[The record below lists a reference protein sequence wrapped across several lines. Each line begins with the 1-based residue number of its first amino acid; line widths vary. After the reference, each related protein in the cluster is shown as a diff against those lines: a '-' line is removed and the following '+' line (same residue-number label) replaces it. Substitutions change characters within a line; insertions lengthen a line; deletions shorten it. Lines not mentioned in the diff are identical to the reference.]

1 MPLSKPLKA
10 SGHRACAVAGP
21 QDGAPMS
28 PPSVLISSL
37 GLMGGSLAAALSRVG
52 WPVLL
57 HHRRPEVA
65 VRAQEL
71 GYGKAVTDLTSA
83 LAQTDVV
90 VICAPVSAIAPTI
103 RLMANL
109 HPRPVFTDVGSVKG
123 SICNELHDLASS
135 GRFVGSHPM
144 AGSHLLG
151 IDHARADLYHGC
163 MTILTPLLQTPA
175 EPVTLVE
182 KLWRAVGSRLCRLTP
197 EDHDRAVAEASHVP
211 HVLASLAARQ
221 LGAIAAPVAATGFR
235 DTTRIAGGSPDLWSD
250 ILLHNRQV
258 VNQSLSAARA
268 HLSALEQALAS
279 DDAAAVRA
287 WLEAGCEGRRRFEQH
302 AVMDV
307 PRLDEET

>member
-1 MPLSKPLKA
+1 
-10 SGHRACAVAGP
+10 
-21 QDGAPMS
+21 MS
-28 PPSVLISSL
+28 TPTVLISSL

-71 GYGKAVTDLTSA
+71 GYGKAVTDLASA
-83 LAQTDVV
+83 LAHVDVV
-90 VICAPVSAIAPTI
+90 VICAPVSAIAATV
-103 RLMANL
+103 RMMAAL
-109 HPRPVFTDVGSVKG
+109 HLRPVFTDVGSVKG
-123 SICNELHDLASS
+123 SICRELHDLAIS

-151 IDHARADLYHGC
+151 IDNSRADLYHGC
-163 MTILTPLLQTPA
+163 MTILTPLVQTPA
-175 EPVTLVE
+175 DPVTLVE

-221 LGAIAAPVAATGFR
+221 LGATAAPVAASGFR

-258 VNQSLSAARA
+258 VTHSLSAARA
-268 HLSALEQALAS
+268 HLSALEQALAN
-279 DDAAAVRA
+279 DDATAVRA
-287 WLEAGCEGRRRFEQH
+287 WLEAGCEGRRRFEHH

-307 PRLDEET
+307 PRLGEET